1 MRAQAI
7 RRAKSGML
15 DDDVLQQLISERFE
29 EDPSF
34 WTGTGKNR
42 TVVSVE
48 VDDGVVTLTGAVRTA
63 SDKRRADLL
72 ARALGASGVDNRLRL
87 ADTAVPASPKPR
99 RVA

>member
-15 DDDVLQQLISERFE
+15 DDDVLQQLIAERID
-29 EDPSF
+29 EDAAF

-42 TVVSVE
+42 TVINVE
-48 VDDGVVTLTGAVRTA
+48 VDDGQVTLTGVVRTA
-63 SDKRRADLL
+63 ADRRRADLL
-72 ARALGASGVDNRLRL
+72 ARALGASGVDNRLRI
-87 ADTAVPASPKPR
+87 AETDPAPKPK